1 MKKRKIQKSRLKKK
15 FLIKLKAKCKGGGG
29 QKNIKI
35 LNMTISKVNLR
46 NVVIAVII
54 IAKMETTFNLA
65 LSIFF
70 FVRGS
75 KPEMRNSKMRVEKRE
90 GELISN
96 HQDKYF

>member
-1 MKKRKIQKSRLKKK
+1 
-15 FLIKLKAKCKGGGG
+15 
-29 QKNIKI
+29 
-35 LNMTISKVNLR
+35 MTISKVNLR